1 MPRGIEDRD
10 IRGSARMATGNAR
23 EPFDRSGRW
32 VVLLALGVLLAAPY
46 MMRAPSPSVGVSGA
60 TLEER
65 VKRIGKKLLCLC
77 GCNQILVECN
87 HRNCPFSGP
96 AIATLRQ
103 AAQRYESDDLAIQ
116 AMIQQ
121 YGTAILAAPPAQG
134 FNLTA
139 WITPFVAAASGLVVI
154 ALVLRRWSR
163 RSAATPTMGA
173 PISDDPAWRE
183 RVRQEI
189 ERELGDLP

>member
-1 MPRGIEDRD
+1 MLREIEDRD
-10 IRGSARMATGNAR
+10 VRGSARMITGNAR
-23 EPFDRSGRW
+23 EPFDRRGRW
-32 VVLLALGVLLAAPY
+32 IALLALGILLAAPY
-46 MMRAPSPSVGVSGA
+46 MMRAQSSSAGVSEA

-121 YGTAILAAPPAQG
+121 YGTAVLAAPPAQE
-134 FNLTA
+134 FNLAA
-139 WITPFVAAASGLVVI
+139 WITPFAAAAGGLVVI

-163 RSAATPTMGA
+163 RSAAAPTAGA
-173 PISDDPAWRE
+173 PIPDDPAWRE

-189 ERELGDLP
+189 ERELGGLP